1 MARMTGKFAKP
12 TPDTTPDEMLCYELL
27 HLIHAQGQPTLVA
40 RHVRALLITPTPD
53 MDAVWCPHAAIIRE
67 LDASPDKAAH
77 VKIKASRLSNLTAL
91 DAWLDRYGQACNA
104 RIDRATGRLYL
115 GYDALLV
122 IAHTAREAV
131 IASFTSEL
139 KAAYAKD

>member
-1 MARMTGKFAKP
+1 MARLTCKFPKP
-12 TPDTTPDEMLCYELL
+12 APDTTPDEVLCYELL
-27 HLIHAQGQPTLVA
+27 HLIHTYGQPALVA

-67 LDASPDKAAH
+67 LDASPDKTAY

-91 DAWLDRYGQACNA
+91 DAWLDRYGHACNA
-104 RIDRATGRLYL
+104 RIDRATRRLHL

-122 IAHTAREAV
+122 IAHTAREPLV
-131 IASFTSEL
+131 RSW
-139 KAAYAKD
+139 